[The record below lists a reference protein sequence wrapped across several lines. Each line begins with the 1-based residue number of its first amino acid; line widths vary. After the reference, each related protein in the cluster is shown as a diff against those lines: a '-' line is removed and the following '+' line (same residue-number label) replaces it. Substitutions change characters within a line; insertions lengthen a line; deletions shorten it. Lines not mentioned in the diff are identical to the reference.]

1 MKFTCEFCGAEF
13 VRKPS
18 AVKSMHC
25 SKTCRAR
32 SRRTEPE
39 PPPVEGARWIALNR
53 GFALVDADRFEE
65 LNAFVW
71 SASGR
76 DGNYAIRGDGS
87 GHGTISLH
95 HAVLDIPNHV
105 HIDHKNGNSLDC
117 RKDNLRVA
125 DNSLNHANIGKM
137 KRRRAATS
145 KYKGVHWRKDRNRWS
160 AEIKVKFQHIK
171 LGCYATELEAARAY
185 DAAALQ
191 HFGEFARLN
200 FSPEPS

>member
-1 MKFTCEFCGAEF
+1 MKLTCEVCGVVF
-13 VRKPS
+13 VRKPYR
-18 AVKSMHC
+18 VKSPHC
-25 SKTCRAR
+25 GKTCRAR

-39 PPPVEGARWIALNR
+39 PAPVAGARWIALNR

-71 SASGR
+71 SVSGR
-76 DGNYAIRGDGS
+76 DGKHVARGREGK
-87 GHGTISLH
+87 TLWLH
-95 HAVLDIPNHV
+95 HAVLGIPTSVHV
-105 HIDHKNGNSLDC
+105 DHKDGNGLDN
-117 RKDNLRVA
+117 RKSNLRVA

-145 KYKGVHWRKDRNRWS
+145 KYKGVHWRKDRSRWS
-160 AEIKVKFQHIK
+160 AELKIRDRSIK

-191 HFGEFARLN
+191 HFGEFARPN
-200 FSPEPS
+200 FSTEPS